1 MLKVQQVHLGF
12 LESKEAVEHQDHLV
26 SMDPLELLVCLEQR
40 VQRELLE
47 LTGRMEKQDLQGQ
60 MGLLEREDLRDY
72 QGPPVYLDHGVHK
85 EHKEREVTVVLLAI
99 WESRDLQVFKDLQDP
114 LDHEEKGERVGLEV
128 PKVLQEL
135 EEELVTRDPPEM
147 WVQLE
152 FLV

>member
-60 MGLLEREDLRDY
+60 MGLLEREGLQDY
-72 QGPPVYLDHGVHK
+72 QGPPVYQDHGVLR
-85 EHKEREVTVVLLAI
+85 EHKEREVTVVLLAT
-99 WESRDLQVFKDLQDP
+99 WESRGLLVFKDLQDH

-128 PKVLQEL
+128 PKVLQAL
-135 EEELVTRDPPEM
+135 EEELETRDPQEM